1 MPWETGNGK
10 RETGIRPLAGRSC
23 ELSGAMRGKQKLPP
37 HGTAAFGVLRW
48 SGWTDRRPGPIVQ
61 RQAELV
67 IRRSP
72 LTGRWAVTT
81 ASRLWPTRTT
91 RTIGTRPIG
100 TEGQA
105 RLRARRPA
113 WPSVDPSGFSGL
125 AFSASRR
132 KRPRSNLRNFPF
144 PVSQLCRRGEGSTQR
159 LFGLEIGCE
168 EKSTRQPSPFI
179 RSVLLCSLSDSL
191 FVGLH
196 FPMVAWERLA
206 FPTRSPSCRHFPF
219 PTSHFHPTPF
229 DNM

>member
-1 MPWETGNGK
+1 
-10 RETGIRPLAGRSC
+10 
-23 ELSGAMRGKQKLPP
+23 MRGKQKLPP

-91 RTIGTRPIG
+91 RMIGTRPIG

-168 EKSTRQPSPFI
+168 EKSTTTFSFHPQCVALFTFR
-179 RSVLLCSLSDSL
+179 LA

>member
-1 MPWETGNGK
+1 
-10 RETGIRPLAGRSC
+10 
-23 ELSGAMRGKQKLPP
+23 MRGKQKLPP

-91 RTIGTRPIG
+91 RMIGTRPIG

-113 WPSVDPSGFSGL
+113 WPSVDLSGFSGL
-125 AFSASRR
+125 AFSASQR
-132 KRPRSNLRNFPF
+132 KRPRFNFPF
-144 PVSQLCRRGEGSTQR
+144 PVSQLCRESSGKMYPITWLSVKTQS
-159 LFGLEIGCE
+159 LDNY
-168 EKSTRQPSPFI
+168 RQPSLSI
-179 RSVLLCSLSDSL
+179 CGVLL
-191 FVGLH
+191 
-196 FPMVAWERLA
+196 
-206 FPTRSPSCRHFPF
+206 
-219 PTSHFHPTPF
+219 
-229 DNM
+229 

>member
-91 RTIGTRPIG
+91 RMIGTRPIG

-113 WPSVDPSGFSGL
+113 WPSVDLSGFSGL
-125 AFSASRR
+125 AFSASQR
-132 KRPRSNLRNFPF
+132 KRPRFNFPF
-144 PVSQLCRRGEGSTQR
+144 PVSQLCREREKMNSVNLAVKTQ
-159 LFGLEIGCE
+159 
-168 EKSTRQPSPFI
+168 STRQPSLSI
-179 RSVLLCSLSDSL
+179 CGVLL
-191 FVGLH
+191 
-196 FPMVAWERLA
+196 
-206 FPTRSPSCRHFPF
+206 
-219 PTSHFHPTPF
+219 
-229 DNM
+229 

>member
-1 MPWETGNGK
+1 VPWETGNGK

-168 EKSTRQPSPFI
+168 EKSTTTFSFHPQC
-179 RSVLLCSLSDSL
+179 VAL
-191 FVGLH
+191 FT
-196 FPMVAWERLA
+196 FRLA
-206 FPTRSPSCRHFPF
+206 FCGPSFSDGRLGEVSISHKESKLQAFPISHFPF
-219 PTSHFHPTPF
+219 PPNTI
-229 DNM
+229 